1 MNQKKL
7 RKQVCL
13 GLTALALASTSMMI
27 MGTESVYAASAHQQ
41 DMTIEQVENE
51 LANNPDN
58 PVSFT
63 QRIQNILDEYDTE
76 VAARR
81 HSAMTHFSSLPD
93 PPNAKTDTAADPNED
108 SSLKP
113 VPAKVEVKPATPES
127 QTSAPVV
134 PKPSA
139 PAPQLKEG
147 RYNFDWQGTP
157 IAQSL
162 YAVAKIA
169 KKDVV
174 VNGDIGGKVFISL
187 HNVTCN
193 QAMDYLSNAFNFNW
207 MVDGNAI
214 VISTEDMMLQSQVFK
229 VHHAVDI
236 DKLKEELKTLGID
249 DSRIYANTESRSVSV
264 SGTPYQLRQAK
275 LRLDTIDKP
284 VSQCL
289 VVAQL
294 IEVSHGKNLNLGL
307 SYSLPTYS
315 HTGETS
321 SSDGGSGGGS
331 SSSDDSSGSSGGGGG
346 IMSSL
351 KGPWLDKLTFSASAQ
366 AHRELSKGKV
376 ISRPMIM
383 MMNGQEGMVN
393 FGEQVPVLS
402 STSTATSTDVTVTY
416 NNVGTKLTITP
427 SIDEENG
434 EIAMKISAEVSN
446 ISQWRTSGS
455 TTAPQISTRQA
466 TTSAHLHSGQSFVI
480 GGLMNESELDNLSGI
495 PGLMNLP
502 ILGSLFRLHTKSK
515 SYAEVYIMITPYIV
529 SDEINPKEIMRKV
542 EE

>member
-1 MNQKKL
+1 ML
-7 RKQVCL
+7 
-13 GLTALALASTSMMI
+13 
-27 MGTESVYAASAHQQ
+27 MGTENVYAASAERQQ
-41 DMTIEQVENE
+41 DRTIERVEQSLGGQE
-51 LANNPDN
+51 NPLT
-58 PVSFT
+58 FT
-63 QRIQNILDEYDTE
+63 ERIQRILDEYDTG
-76 VAARR
+76 RTHR
-81 HSAMTHFSSLPD
+81 WSSATSSGKDTADMT
-93 PPNAKTDTAADPNED
+93 KTDEED
-108 SSLKP
+108 IKP
-113 VPAKVEVKPATPES
+113 VPAKVEVKPAEKAEPKQEPA
-127 QTSAPVV
+127 TSTEKPSDPTKPVV
-134 PKPSA
+134 
-139 PAPQLKEG
+139 PQLKEG

-174 VNGDIGGKVFISL
+174 VNGDINGNVFISL

-193 QAMDYLSNAFNFNW
+193 QAMDYLSSSFNFNW

-214 VISTEDMMLQSQVFK
+214 VISTKDQMLQSQVFK
-229 VHHAVDI
+229 VHHSVDM

-249 DSRIYANTESRSVSV
+249 DSHIYANTESRSISV
-264 SGTPYQLRQAK
+264 SGTPYELRQAK
-275 LRLDTIDKP
+275 QRLAAIDKP

-294 IEVSHGKNLNLGL
+294 IEVSHGKSLNLGL

-315 HTGETS
+315 HSGESSSTS
-321 SSDGGSGGGS
+321 SSSSS
-331 SSSDDSSGSSGGGGG
+331 SSSDDSSGSSSSGSS
-346 IMSSL
+346 SSL
-351 KGPWLDKLTFSASAQ
+351 KGPWLDKLTFSASSQ

-376 ISRPMIM
+376 ISRPMVM

-393 FGEQVPVLS
+393 FGEKVPVLS
-402 STSTATSTDVTVTY
+402 ATTTSSSTDVTVTY
-416 NNVGTKLTITP
+416 NDIGTKLTITP
-427 SIDEENG
+427 SIDEEEG

-480 GGLMNESELDNLSGI
+480 GGLMSESELDNLSGI

-529 SDEINPKEIMRKV
+529 SDEIDPKEILRKV

>member
-13 GLTALALASTSMMI
+13 GLTALALASTSVML
-27 MGTESVYAASAHQQ
+27 MGTESVYAASARQQ

-63 QRIQNILDEYDTE
+63 QRIQNILDEYDE
-76 VAARR
+76 ERAARR
-81 HSAMTHFSSLPD
+81 HSAMTRFSSLSD
-93 PPNAKTDTAADPNED
+93 STDVKTDTVADSDKE

-113 VPAKVEVKPATPES
+113 VPAEVEVKPAAQDVQTP
-127 QTSAPVV
+127 APAV
-134 PKPSA
+134 PKPPA

-174 VNGDIGGKVFISL
+174 VNGDISGKVFISL

-193 QAMDYLSNAFNFNW
+193 QAMDYLSNSFNFNW

-214 VISTEDMMLQSQVFK
+214 IVSTEDMMLQSQVFK
-229 VHHAVDI
+229 IHHAVDM

-249 DSRIYANTESRSVSV
+249 DSRIYANMESRSVSV

-294 IEVSHGKNLNLGL
+294 IEVSHGKSLNLGL

-315 HTGETS
+315 HTGESSTS
-321 SSDGGSGGGS
+321 SSSGGS
-331 SSSDDSSGSSGGGGG
+331 SSDDDSSSGSSGSS
-346 IMSSL
+346 SSL
-351 KGPWLDKLTFSASAQ
+351 KGPWLDKLTFSASSQ

-402 STSTATSTDVTVTY
+402 ATTTASSTDVTVTY

-502 ILGSLFRLHTKSK
+502 ILGNLFRLHTKSK

-529 SDEINPKEIMRKV
+529 SDEIDPKEIMRKV

>member
-13 GLTALALASTSMMI
+13 GFTALALASTSIML
-27 MGTESVYAASAHQQ
+27 MGTENVYAASAERQQ
-41 DMTIEQVENE
+41 DQTIERVEQSLGQQE
-51 LANNPDN
+51 NPL
-58 PVSFT
+58 SFT
-63 QRIQNILDEYDTE
+63 ERIQRILDEYDAE
-76 VAARR
+76 VSSQR
-81 HSAMTHFSSLPD
+81 HGSFSNYGSTYSSS
-93 PPNAKTDTAADPNED
+93 KTDGANESD
-108 SSLKP
+108 ENIKP
-113 VPAKVEVKPATPES
+113 VPAKVEVKD
-127 QTSAPVV
+127 V
-134 PKPSA
+134 PKADEQKSPTEEAKPAA
-139 PAPQLKEG
+139 PAKPAVPVLKEG

-174 VNGDIGGKVFISL
+174 VNGDINGKVYISL

-193 QAMDYLSNAFNFNW
+193 QAMDYLSSSFNFNW

-214 VISTEDMMLQSQVFK
+214 VISTKDQMLQSQVFK
-229 VHHAVDI
+229 VHHSVDM

-249 DSRIYANTESRSVSV
+249 ESHIYANTESRSISV
-264 SGTPYQLRQAK
+264 SGTPYELRQAK
-275 LRLDTIDKP
+275 LRLAAIDKP

-294 IEVSHGKNLNLGL
+294 IEVSHGKSLNLGL

-315 HTGETS
+315 HSGDTSSTS
-321 SSDGGSGGGS
+321 SSSS
-331 SSSDDSSGSSGGGGG
+331 SSSDDSSGSSSSSS
-346 IMSSL
+346 SSL
-351 KGPWLDKLTFSASAQ
+351 KGPWLDKLTFSASSE

-376 ISRPMIM
+376 ISRPMVM

-393 FGEQVPVLS
+393 FGEKVPVLS
-402 STSTATSTDVTVTY
+402 ATTTSSSTDVTVTY
-416 NNVGTKLTITP
+416 NDIGTKLTITP
-427 SIDEENG
+427 SIDEEEG

-480 GGLMNESELDNLSGI
+480 GGLMSESELDNLSGI

-529 SDEINPKEIMRKV
+529 SDEISPEELLRKV
-542 EE
+542 GD

>member
-1 MNQKKL
+1 ML
-7 RKQVCL
+7 L
-13 GLTALALASTSMMI
+13 
-27 MGTESVYAASAHQQ
+27 GTENVYAAVSEQQQ
-41 DMTIEQVENE
+41 DRTIERVEQS
-51 LANNPDN
+51 LDADPDN
-58 PVSFT
+58 PISFT
-63 QRIQNILDEYDTE
+63 ERIQRILDEYDAGRSHYQRFANSTIGKPDTQST
-76 VAARR
+76 AD
-81 HSAMTHFSSLPD
+81 SA
-93 PPNAKTDTAADPNED
+93 DTATKDPD
-108 SSLKP
+108 DDIQP
-113 VPAKVEVKPATPES
+113 VPAQVEVKSSEPSATDQAAEPQLPAIPQVSTPE
-127 QTSAPVV
+127 
-134 PKPSA
+134 
-139 PAPQLKEG
+139 LKEG

-169 KKDVV
+169 HKDVV
-174 VNGDIGGKVFISL
+174 VNGDISGNVFISL

-193 QAMDYLSNAFNFNW
+193 QAMDYLSSSFNFNW

-214 VISTEDMMLQSQVFK
+214 VVSTKDQMLQSQVYK
-229 VHHAVDI
+229 IHHAVDM
-236 DKLKEELKTLGID
+236 DKLKEELKSLGID
-249 DSRIYANTESRSVSV
+249 EDRIYANTESRSVSV

-275 LRLDTIDKP
+275 LRLNEIDKP

-294 IEVSHGKNLNLGL
+294 IEISHGKNLNLGL

-315 HTGETS
+315 HNSEN
-321 SSDGGSGGGS
+321 SSDGS
-331 SSSDDSSGSSGGGGG
+331 SSSN
-346 IMSSL
+346 L
-351 KGPWLDKLTFSASAQ
+351 KGPWLDKLTFSASSQ
-366 AHRELSKGKV
+366 AKRELSKGKV
-376 ISRPMIM
+376 LSRPLIM

-393 FGEQVPVLS
+393 FGDQVPILSETSTSS
-402 STSTATSTDVTVTY
+402 STNVTVTY
-416 NNVGTKLTITP
+416 KDVGTKLTITP
-427 SIDEENG
+427 SIDEENN

-455 TTAPQISTRQA
+455 TTAPQISTRQT

-480 GGLMNESELDNLSGI
+480 GGLMSESEMDNLSGI

-529 SDEINPKEIMRKV
+529 SDEINPKELLRKV

>member
-13 GLTALALASTSMMI
+13 GLAALALASTSVML
-27 MGTESVYAASAHQQ
+27 MGTESVYAASARQQ

-63 QRIQNILDEYDTE
+63 QRIQNILDEYDE
-76 VAARR
+76 ERAARR
-81 HSAMTHFSSLPD
+81 HSAMTRFSSLSD
-93 PPNAKTDTAADPNED
+93 STDVKTDTVADSDKE

-113 VPAKVEVKPATPES
+113 VPAEVEVKPAAQDVQTP
-127 QTSAPVV
+127 APAV
-134 PKPSA
+134 PKPPA

-174 VNGDIGGKVFISL
+174 VNGDISGKVFISL

-193 QAMDYLSNAFNFNW
+193 QAMDYLSNSFNFNW

-214 VISTEDMMLQSQVFK
+214 IVSTEDMMLQSQVFK
-229 VHHAVDI
+229 IHHAVDM

-249 DSRIYANTESRSVSV
+249 DSRIYANMESRSVSV

-294 IEVSHGKNLNLGL
+294 IEVSHGKSLNLGL

-315 HTGETS
+315 HTGESSTS
-321 SSDGGSGGGS
+321 SSSGGS
-331 SSSDDSSGSSGGGGG
+331 SSDDDSSSGSSGSS
-346 IMSSL
+346 SSL
-351 KGPWLDKLTFSASAQ
+351 KGPWLDKLTFSASSQ

-402 STSTATSTDVTVTY
+402 ATTTASSTDVTVTY

-502 ILGSLFRLHTKSK
+502 ILGNLFRLHTKSK

-529 SDEINPKEIMRKV
+529 SDEIDPKEIMRKV

>member
-13 GLTALALASTSMMI
+13 GFTALALASTSI
-27 MGTESVYAASAHQQ
+27 LLMGTESVYAASAERQQ
-41 DMTIEQVENE
+41 DQTIERVEQSLGQQE
-51 LANNPDN
+51 NPL
-58 PVSFT
+58 SFT
-63 QRIQNILDEYDTE
+63 ERIQRILDEYDAD
-76 VAARR
+76 VSSRR
-81 HSAMTHFSSLPD
+81 HGSFSNYRSTYSGKIDSADESD
-93 PPNAKTDTAADPNED
+93 ENI
-108 SSLKP
+108 KP
-113 VPAKVEVKPATPES
+113 VPAKVEVKDVPKVDEQKPPTEETKPTTPEKP
-127 QTSAPVV
+127 AVPV
-134 PKPSA
+134 
-139 PAPQLKEG
+139 LKEG

-174 VNGDIGGKVFISL
+174 VNGDINGKVYISL

-193 QAMDYLSNAFNFNW
+193 QAMDYLSSSFNFNW

-214 VISTEDMMLQSQVFK
+214 VISTKDQMLQSQVFK
-229 VHHAVDI
+229 VHHSVDM

-249 DSRIYANTESRSVSV
+249 DSHIYANTESRSISV
-264 SGTPYQLRQAK
+264 SGTPYELRQAK
-275 LRLDTIDKP
+275 LRLAAIDKP

-294 IEVSHGKNLNLGL
+294 IEVSHGKSLNLGL

-315 HTGETS
+315 HSGSSTS
-321 SSDGGSGGGS
+321 SSSGS
-331 SSSDDSSGSSGGGGG
+331 SSSDDSSGESSSGSS
-346 IMSSL
+346 SSL
-351 KGPWLDKLTFSASAQ
+351 KGPWLDKLTFSASSE

-376 ISRPMIM
+376 ISRPMVM

-393 FGEQVPVLS
+393 FGEKVPVLS
-402 STSTATSTDVTVTY
+402 ATTTSSSTDVTVTY
-416 NNVGTKLTITP
+416 NDIGTKLTITP
-427 SIDEENG
+427 SIDEEEG

-480 GGLMNESELDNLSGI
+480 GGLMSESELDNLSGI

-529 SDEINPKEIMRKV
+529 SDEINPKELLRKV
-542 EE
+542 GE